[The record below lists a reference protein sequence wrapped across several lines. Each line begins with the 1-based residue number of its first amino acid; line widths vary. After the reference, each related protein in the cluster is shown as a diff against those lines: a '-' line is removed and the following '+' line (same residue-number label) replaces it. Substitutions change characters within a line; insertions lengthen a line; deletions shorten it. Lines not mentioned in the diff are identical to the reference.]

1 VQRTQRRVIVAVAL
15 AACGTKHRTPSD
27 AAAPAVSDAR
37 PMASDAAIAA
47 PARSEH
53 VVWRLVD
60 NRHAAHRAVSGEL
73 VVDAGDIG
81 FARFTRFGLPAPH
94 WHLGQTVDGVRAA
107 IADRF
112 ATLEVP
118 LPVAART
125 QALQITLRVH
135 ADAQQSLVVR
145 ANGRKAGKVALEP
158 GWQLVAVPV
167 AKGSFIIGENE
178 LALETAGGGKT
189 SRVALAWL
197 RIGASHPTAA
207 DDQPGSRF
215 AGHDPLAAAAFDAKA
230 DAIELADGAEL
241 AWYVTIPDGA
251 NLVADVPPPC
261 RVEVAARAGDDSLTA
276 GVLERDRGRVDLT
289 PSAGKVVR
297 LALIAH
303 DCPRARIAHA
313 AIALHGAAPASPPK
327 AEPPRLVIVY
337 AMSGARADR
346 LARAPTPAL
355 DELAK
360 SSTTFRQLY
369 AQSNEPA
376 ASLASLWTS
385 LYPAM
390 HGVRL
395 AGEAPRLS
403 LDAKLPTI
411 VTELAAAGFA
421 TLAASAR
428 DGLDDADGFAR
439 GFSTITRLDGK
450 TTVGQQVVDAAIA
463 LLKHRDAPTFLFV
476 GPIDHV
482 KAAATCKPGDDPA
495 KLRAFYDSAT
505 TYADQ
510 QLGRLVAQL
519 HASGAWDQ
527 TMLIV
532 TSDHGE
538 ELLEDKRCGHAV
550 SLRDSLVHVPL
561 VIHDPARFPGGAVVD
576 EGVEMIDV
584 MPTILGAIGR
594 ASPADAQG
602 APLESLAR
610 GWPRPTFASMDEVA
624 FAMRIGRWKA
634 RIGATA
640 VPFVEDVAAD
650 PDELRD
656 LASTH
661 PIERR
666 MLTDNLGL
674 LLALRTRWQKSAW
687 GVTTNVTAAGAAA
700 LDTAQS
706 P

>member
-1 VQRTQRRVIVAVAL
+1 VQRTRRRVNVAVAVAL
-15 AACGTKHRTPSD
+15 AACGTKHRAPSD
-27 AAAPAVSDAR
+27 AAAPAVIDAR
-37 PMASDAAIAA
+37 PIANDAAPVAISV

-53 VVWRLVD
+53 VVWRFVD

-81 FARFTRFGLPAPH
+81 FARFTRFGLPAPR
-94 WHLGQTVDGVRAA
+94 WHLGQLVDGVRAA

-118 LPVAART
+118 LPVAAHT

-135 ADAQQSLVVR
+135 ADAKQSLVVR

-158 GWQLVAVPV
+158 GWQVVAVPV
-167 AKGSFIIGENE
+167 AKGGFIVGENE
-178 LALETAGGGKT
+178 LALETAGGSKT

-197 RIGASHPTAA
+197 RVGASHPTAA
-207 DDQPGSRF
+207 DD
-215 AGHDPLAAAAFDAKA
+215 PLAAASFDAKA
-230 DAIELADGAEL
+230 DANGDVIELADGAEL

-251 NLVADVPPPC
+251 NLVADVPAPC

-313 AIALHGAAPASPPK
+313 AIALHGPAPAAPPK

-385 LYPAM
+385 LYPAV

-411 VTELAAAGFA
+411 ATELAASGFT

-428 DGLDDADGFAR
+428 DGLDDADGFSR
-439 GFSTITRLDGK
+439 GFTTITRLDGK

-476 GPIDHV
+476 GPIDHA

-519 HASGAWDQ
+519 HSSGVWDQ

-561 VIHDPARFPGGAVVD
+561 VIHDPARFAAGAVVD
-576 EGVEMIDV
+576 EGVEAVDLL
-584 MPTILGAIGR
+584 PTILAAIGR
-594 ASPADAQG
+594 AAPADAQG
-602 APLESLAR
+602 APLESLVR
-610 GWPRPTFASMDEVA
+610 GWPRPTFASMDEAA

-634 RIGATA
+634 RIGATG
-640 VPFVEDVAAD
+640 VPFVEDVATD

-674 LLALRTRWQKSAW
+674 MLALRTRWQKSAW

-700 LDTAQS
+700 LDSAQS